1 MGREVTWQ
9 YTGLEIL
16 HEGDFS
22 GERLRREGTYVV
34 CFGALWCPITR
45 RFLPKFVRARERMP
59 GTCAVAD
66 VTDRESP
73 LWDTFRIRI
82 TPSILVFRHGVVDRR
97 VDGRRF
103 FGITAGALAR
113 LEDPPVPGGAR

>member
-1 MGREVTWQ
+1 MGREATWQ

-22 GERLRREGTYVV
+22 GERLRREGVYVV

-45 RFLPKFVRARERMP
+45 RFIPKFVRARERIP

-66 VTDRESP
+66 VTDRGSP

-82 TPSILVFRHGVVDRR
+82 TPSIIVFRDGAVDRR

-103 FGITAGALAR
+103 FGF
-113 LEDPPVPGGAR
+113 PK